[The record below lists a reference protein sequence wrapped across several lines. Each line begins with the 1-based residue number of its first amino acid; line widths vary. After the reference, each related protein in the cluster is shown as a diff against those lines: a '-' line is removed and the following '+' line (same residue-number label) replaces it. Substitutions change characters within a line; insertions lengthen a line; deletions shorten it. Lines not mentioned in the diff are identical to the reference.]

1 MPTADKTA
9 IKRAT
14 LAAHKAIED
23 LDADALESLREAY
36 TKVADEITQQISAH
50 AGTDDR
56 LALTEMRSLL
66 GEIERRLRQLSDE
79 RDRLLDAALR
89 QAAQEGVAVFDA
101 APRLADEAFRF
112 VHSFI
117 AADGLQLSDRIW
129 RLDRGARD
137 AVINAVEQ
145 AVIQGHGASQ
155 AAREFLA
162 RGLPVPE
169 DVQEK
174 LGAANAA
181 RVGNTVRE
189 RLLTGQGTP
198 LYNALRLFRT
208 EINRAH
214 GEAYMAAGAGHPDFA
229 GWRFLL
235 SPAHPKPDI
244 CDLLARQNLYGLG
257 PGVYPNREK
266 CPWPAH
272 PNTLSFLEIVFK
284 DEISAGD
291 QAGKETPTEAL
302 AKLTPAQREG
312 ALGKAKAEVFDDGR
326 LRQGMIRA
334 PWRAVRERLGG
345 DFVPAYERA
354 RRLPGADEAQ
364 IDERKVLGYALNP
377 DHPVGGNKARRFKAA
392 LGYDQSNAGELLAAI
407 RAALPTARA
416 RRGVQDKHGQRYSVD
431 LALTGPSGAA
441 VVRTGWIVEA
451 QGTAPRLTS
460 LYVHRS

>member
-1 MPTADKTA
+1 MADKAA

-14 LAAHKAIED
+14 LAAQQAIET
-23 LDADALESLREAY
+23 LDAESIDALREAY
-36 TKVADEITQQISAH
+36 TRVAEDLAAQIRAH
-50 AGTDDR
+50 AGADDR

-66 GEIERRLRQLSDE
+66 GEIERRLQRLAEE

-89 QAAQEGVAVFDA
+89 QAAQEGVAVFEA
-101 APRLADEAFRF
+101 SPRLADEAFRF
-112 VHSFI
+112 THAFI
-117 AADGLQLSDRIW
+117 AADGLQLSDRLW
-129 RLDRGARD
+129 RIDRGARD

-162 RGLPVPE
+162 RGAPVPA

-181 RVGNTVRE
+181 KVSGTVRE
-189 RLLTGQGTP
+189 RLLTGRGTP
-198 LYNALRLFRT
+198 LDNALRVFRT

-214 GEAYMAAGAGHPDFA
+214 GEAYMAAGAQHPDFA

-244 CDLLARQNLYGLG
+244 CDLLSRQNLHGLG

-284 DEISAGD
+284 DEIDEADRS
-291 QAGKETPTEAL
+291 GKETPVEAL
-302 AKLTPAQREG
+302 ARLTPAQREG
-312 ALGKAKAEVFDDGR
+312 ALGKAKAEVYDEGL

-345 DFVPAYERA
+345 FDPAYVRA
-354 RRLPGADEAQ
+354 KRLPGADDAQ
-364 IDERKVLGYALNP
+364 IDERKLLGYALNP
-377 DHPVGGNKARRFKAA
+377 EHPVGGSKARRFKAA
-392 LGYDQSNAGELLAAI
+392 LGYDQSNAEALVAAI
-407 RAALPTARA
+407 RTALPAARA
-416 RRGVQDKHGQRYSVD
+416 RRGVQDQHGQRYSVD

-441 VVRTGWIVEA
+441 VVRTGWIVETE
-451 QGTAPRLTS
+451 GSAPRLTTI
-460 LYVHRS
+460 YVYRS